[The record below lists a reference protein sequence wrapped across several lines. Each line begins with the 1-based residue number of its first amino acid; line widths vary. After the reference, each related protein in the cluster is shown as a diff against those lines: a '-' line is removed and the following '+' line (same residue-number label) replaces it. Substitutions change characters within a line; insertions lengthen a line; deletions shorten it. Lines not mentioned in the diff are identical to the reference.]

1 MGILIRRPKAKRGQA
16 IVLMALMLMFVLAGG
31 VGLGVDALIGY
42 VQSLGAERAAA
53 AAALAGVVY
62 MPNQFNSPP
71 VNNASEKALAISKQN
86 GFDPADVANGVT
98 VDPERVPIAGSNPP
112 AYYANKFQVTVTRR
126 VHGELMKRPGFSNH

>member
-1 MGILIRRPKAKRGQA
+1 MGILIRRPKAKRGQAIVLMALLLMFVRSCSGAGAELMGILCRRSKAKRGQA

-31 VGLGVDALIGY
+31 VGLGVDALVGY

-71 VNNASEKALAISKQN
+71 VNNASEKAIAISKQN
-86 GFDPADVANGVT
+86 GF
-98 VDPERVPIAGSNPP
+98 
-112 AYYANKFQVTVTRR
+112 
-126 VHGELMKRPGFSNH
+126 